1 MNKRSFFPSVR
12 ASALAGVAVASLLI
26 GSISAIAQVTGS
38 TQTTTDANGQP
49 QQSVTLSATPDKK
62 DKVVQSKDTKKEY
75 RKEKTMKAA
84 DKPSDKLPDKVLYDK
99 AIDATKRG
107 HFDVARLD
115 LQTLLNTY
123 PDSQYQ
129 MKAKLA
135 IADSW
140 YKEGGTAALTQ
151 AEQEYKDFITFF
163 PNAPEAAEAQ
173 MRVGDIYFRQMDK
186 PDRDYAKATHAEEE
200 YRLMLQQ
207 FPESTL
213 VPQAK
218 QRLRE
223 VQEAM
228 ATREASI
235 AAFYGTHNNYPATIA
250 RYQTVVDTYPQFSH
264 MDDVLVGLGDAY
276 EAEARY
282 VRTMKLPEAGKARLE
297 KIYDD
302 QAIAAYS
309 KVVLEHSA
317 SPHVEDARDR
327 LDAMGVPIPTP
338 TPEQI
343 AASVALEN
351 SRRQYRLQDRAR
363 LLVLHQPDVVMAA
376 RDGEPTLVD
385 PTPTLAPH
393 VTTQIMADF
402 KGAMNPEVPAGD
414 PSTLNPKPAA
424 ATANAGAPA
433 AEAAAPATPAPPA
446 APLQF
451 QDVPAADAGNAAGS
465 AATAPIPSS
474 APSTQPASGNSIGGV
489 EILTPGA
496 TASPAPAVASP
507 ATTAA
512 PAPDNGGLKA
522 VGPTPNAGTL
532 PAVEKAADAPNAVND
547 ITPGTQAAAQTGNA
561 NGKNGKPAFDKSD
574 ESDSKHKKKKGLN
587 KLNPF

>member
-1 MNKRSFFPSVR
+1 MNKRSFFPSVWFPSNR
-12 ASALAGVAVASLLI
+12 AGSLAGLAVASLI
-26 GSISAIAQVTGS
+26 FSSMGAMAQVTGS
-38 TQTTTDANGQP
+38 SQTTTDANGK
-49 QQSVTLSATPDKK
+49 QQSVTLSASPSNKK
-62 DKVVQSKDTKKEY
+62 SEKVVPSKDTKKEL
-75 RKEKTMKAA
+75 RKEKKIEPVDAG
-84 DKPSDKLPDKVLYDK
+84 LPDKVLYDK
-99 AIDATKRG
+99 ALDATKRG

-186 PDRDYAKATHAEEE
+186 PDRDYSKATHAEEE
-200 YRLMLQQ
+200 YRTMLQQ

-223 VQEAM
+223 VQEVM
-228 ATREASI
+228 ATRESAV
-235 AAFYGTHNNYPATIA
+235 AAFYATHNNWPATIA
-250 RYQTVVDTYPQFSH
+250 RYQTVVDTYPQYSH
-264 MDDVLVGLGDAY
+264 MDEVLIGLGDAY
-276 EAEARY
+276 ETEAKY
-282 VRTMKLPEAGKARLE
+282 VRTLKLPEAGKARLE

-327 LDAMGVPIPTP
+327 LDAMNVPIPTP

-351 SRRQYRLQDRAR
+351 SRRQYRLQDRAT
-363 LLVLHQPDVVMAA
+363 LLVMHKPDVVLAA
-376 RDGEPTLVD
+376 RDGDPTLAD

-393 VTTQIMADF
+393 VIKKITNDF
-402 KGAMNPEVPAGD
+402 NEAINPG
-414 PSTLNPKPAA
+414 ST
-424 ATANAGAPA
+424 
-433 AEAAAPATPAPPA
+433 
-446 APLQF
+446 
-451 QDVPAADAGNAAGS
+451 S
-465 AATAPIPSS
+465 AA
-474 APSTQPASGNSIGGV
+474 
-489 EILTPGA
+489 
-496 TASPAPAVASP
+496 
-507 ATTAA
+507 
-512 PAPDNGGLKA
+512 
-522 VGPTPNAGTL
+522 
-532 PAVEKAADAPNAVND
+532 
-547 ITPGTQAAAQTGNA
+547 
-561 NGKNGKPAFDKSD
+561 
-574 ESDSKHKKKKGLN
+574 
-587 KLNPF
+587 

>member
-1 MNKRSFFPSVR
+1 MNKRSFFPSV
-12 ASALAGVAVASLLI
+12 SFPSSKPGTLAGLAIAGLI
-26 GSISAIAQVTGS
+26 VSSTGAMAQVTGS
-38 TQTTTDANGQP
+38 SQTTTDANGKQ
-49 QQSVTLSATPDKK
+49 QQSVTLSASPGKK
-62 DKVVQSKDTKKEY
+62 KDDKVVQSKDTKKELA
-75 RKEKTMKAA
+75 KEKKIAPVDA
-84 DKPSDKLPDKVLYDK
+84 GLPDKVLYDK
-99 AIDATKRG
+99 AVDATKRG

-207 FPESTL
+207 FPESAL

-223 VQEAM
+223 VQEVM
-228 ATREASI
+228 ATRESAI
-235 AAFYGTHNNYPATIA
+235 AAFYATHSNNYPAAIA

-264 MDDVLVGLGDAY
+264 MDDVLIGLGDAY
-276 EAEARY
+276 ETEARF
-282 VRTMKLPEAGKARLE
+282 VRTLKLPEAAKAKLE
-297 KIYDD
+297 KTYDD
-302 QAIAAYS
+302 AAIAAYS
-309 KVVLEHSA
+309 KVVLDHSA

-327 LDAMGVPIPTP
+327 LDAMNVPIPTP

-351 SRRQYRLQDRAR
+351 SRRQYRLQDRAT
-363 LLVLHQPDVVMAA
+363 LLVMHKPDVVLAA
-376 RDGEPTLVD
+376 RDGDPTLVD

-393 VTTQIMADF
+393 VVKKITDEF
-402 KGAMNPEVPAGD
+402 NDAMNPGAAKAA
-414 PSTLNPKPAA
+414 SPAA
-424 ATANAGAPA
+424 DGTAPA
-433 AEAAAPATPAPPA
+433 PNPSAPATAAAPAAPA
-446 APLQF
+446 APLAL
-451 QDVPAADAGNAAGS
+451 QDVPAANAAAPTGS
-465 AATAPIPSS
+465 AVTSEAGTTT
-474 APSTQPASGNSIGGV
+474 STPAARGNSMGV

-496 TASPAPAVASP
+496 TTG
-507 ATTAA
+507 TTAK
-512 PAPDNGGLKA
+512 PADDNGGLKA
-522 VGPTPNAGTL
+522 VGPVNATAL
-532 PAVEKAADAPNAVND
+532 PAVEKPSEAPDAVND
-547 ITPGTQAAAQTGNA
+547 VASKPQPAAQAPNA
-561 NGKNGKPAFDKSD
+561 NGKKNAKPEFDKGD
-574 ESDSKHKKKKGLN
+574 ESSSKHKKKKGLS